1 MKRRLIAAL
10 RAGSAA
16 LDRLA
21 QAVAAG
27 EPDELEQV
35 RVRIR
40 KLERA
45 SADLQ
50 EWARTEASTRVLS
63 DHAQTGS
70 PSAFDLAALA
80 ARKAGGAS

>member
-1 MKRRLIAAL
+1 VKRRLIAAL

-21 QAVAAG
+21 QTVAAG

-40 KLERA
+40 ILEARCA
-45 SADLQ
+45 YLQ
-50 EWARTEASTRVLS
+50 DWAALEGATRVLS
-63 DHAQTGS
+63 ADAMAGD
-70 PSAFDLAALA
+70 PSAYDRTTLA
-80 ARKAGGAS
+80 ARKAGGPL